1 MFAIFLHDNRELVVL
16 CRLERPL
23 LVSEEAGNCKRG
35 AACLG
40 RCLVLWPARR
50 PLSELLPTVI

>member
-23 LVSEEAGNCKRG
+23 LVSEEAGTVS
-35 AACLG
+35 AAQP
-40 RCLVLWPARR
+40 VLDAV
-50 PLSELLPTVI
+50 LSCGQRVDRSRNFCQP